1 MKKKIVF
8 FFAGILLVNNLAM
21 SNDIVNQVRDA
32 RNEFEIQQKREE
44 EKKIQELLRAEL
56 LRKEEKAKPKIK
68 KMGEKKYKIKQLVLE
83 GAVLLDE
90 KTKQKIASKYI
101 DKKIGMGEI
110 YELVGELTNEYI
122 ERGYVTTK
130 VTIPLDQRLADGR
143 LKLKVIP
150 GTIEDIIYNDLSFRD
165 KMKIYMAFPTKK
177 GEYLNLFELEQG
189 ISNLNNVVYNN
200 AKMNL
205 VAGSKAGESIV
216 SIENKREFTGINI
229 GYDNLGQKSTGKEKL
244 NLSLRTGD
252 FIGNDSLSINGS
264 KNLDGDDSFKYN
276 KSISASYNIPFGF
289 WDAGVS
295 YSHSKY
301 LTTIPG
307 IVKPIKS
314 SGNSTLTSY
323 KLSRVLGRVGQGKLS
338 FETKLN
344 IKSKKDFIND
354 IKIEVSSRTT
364 SNIKNQLSYVGK
376 VKGGSLYTDLSQT
389 MGLYEFGA
397 TKDLNTSSK
406 SPRSDYKK
414 YNLNV
419 RWLKPFFI
427 KKQYF
432 TYEFATGAQY
442 SEDRLYSADQFSL
455 GDDVTVRGYE
465 SGVSG
470 ENGYY
475 VRNQL
480 TYNLVGAVSGK
491 KSNIFTNTLGKTRV
505 FAGID
510 YGMTRDKQNKNNI
523 NYRKNEELLGMEVGI
538 KYIDDYLNYKLSYS
552 RGLNAPDYIKKSE
565 LVNFTVSMGL

>member
-8 FFAGILLVNNLAM
+8 FFVGFLLVNNLAM

-32 RNEFEIQQKREE
+32 RNEFEVQQKREE
-44 EKKIQELLRAEL
+44 EEKIQELLRTEL
-56 LRKEEKAKPKIK
+56 LKKEEKAKPKIR
-68 KMGEKKYKIKQLVLE
+68 KMGEKKYEIKQLILE
-83 GAVLLDE
+83 GAILLDE

-101 DKKIGMGEI
+101 DKKIGMEEI
-110 YELVGELTNEYI
+110 YELVGEITNEYV

-130 VTIPLDQRLADGR
+130 VTIPLDQRLADGK

-150 GTIEDIIYNDLSFRD
+150 GTIENIIYNDLSFRD
-165 KMKIYMAFPTKK
+165 RMKIYMAFPTKK

-189 ISNLNNVVYNN
+189 VSNLNNVVYNN

-205 VAGSKAGESIV
+205 VAGNKAGESIIL
-216 SIENKREFTGINI
+216 IENKRKFSGISI

-252 FIGNDSLSINGS
+252 FIGNDSLSISGS
-264 KNLDGDDSFKYN
+264 KNLDGDDSYKYN
-276 KSISASYNIPFGF
+276 KSVSASYNIPFGF
-289 WDAGVS
+289 WNAGVS
-295 YSHSKY
+295 YSYSKY

-323 KLSRVLGRVGQGKLS
+323 KLSRVLGRVGQGKVS
-338 FETKLN
+338 FETKLS
-344 IKSKKDFIND
+344 IKSKKDFINGR
-354 IKIEVSSRTT
+354 KIGISSRTT
-364 SNIKNQLSYVGK
+364 SNLKNQLNYVGRL
-376 VKGGSLYTDLSQT
+376 KGGNLYADLSQT

-397 TKDLNTSSK
+397 TKDINTSSEA
-406 SPRSDYKK
+406 PRSDYKK

-419 RWLKPFFI
+419 RWLKPFFV

-442 SEDRLYSADQFSL
+442 SEDRLYSADKFSL

-480 TYNLVGAVSGK
+480 TYNLVSLISGK
-491 KSNIFTNTLGKTRV
+491 KSNVFTNTLGKTSL
-505 FAGID
+505 FTGID
-510 YGMTRDKQNKNNI
+510 YGMARDKENKNNS
-523 NYRKNEELLGMEVGI
+523 NYRSNEELLGMETGI
-538 KYIDDYLNYKLSYS
+538 KYTGNYLNYKLSYS
-552 RGLNAPDYIKKSE
+552 KGLYAPDYIKKSE
-565 LVNFTVSMGL
+565 LVNFTVSVGL